1 MEHMIMNGLAG
12 FGGVGV
18 FYAITKGVLWLNTI
32 RKAAIEAKEAATLDA
47 AIQAHEIESLKE
59 QVKIGDVLNDLH
71 HFLQVHAP
79 VNEAPEAVRPEAP
92 VET

>member
-12 FGGVGV
+12 FGGRGSS
-18 FYAITKGVLWLNTI
+18 I
-32 RKAAIEAKEAATLDA
+32 RSPPKAFLAQHDPKAAIEAKEAATLDA

-79 VNEAPEAVRPEAP
+79 VNEAPGGCKA
-92 VET
+92 